1 MNKPQTPTDTAGDPA
16 MTITSSDQRAQ
27 APPPQPAQRHGDAIA
42 LSGVT
47 VTYETPGHAARTVLS
62 GIDLTIAKGEFT
74 ALVGRSG
81 CGKTTLLNLVAGL
94 VDPSAGSVTV
104 LGTRPRAARQHLGF
118 MLARDALLPWRTAR
132 RNVEYGLE
140 LRGVRRHERR
150 QNALHWLEAVQL
162 LHAQHQW
169 PWQLSQ
175 GMRQRVALARTW
187 ALDPAV
193 LLMDEPFAALDV
205 NTRVSA
211 QQKFLELWQAEEHRT
226 VLFVTH
232 DLGEA
237 ITLAD
242 RVVLL
247 GGGRVLDDVPVEID
261 RPRDLTTIA
270 GDIRYQQLYARL
282 RDQLH

>member
-1 MNKPQTPTDTAGDPA
+1 
-16 MTITSSDQRAQ
+16 MTLTSSA
-27 APPPQPAQRHGDAIA
+27 QPAGRPPRPGPRPADAIA
-42 LSGVT
+42 LRGVS
-47 VTYETPGHAARTVLS
+47 VTYSTPGHESRTVLS
-62 GIDLTIAKGEFT
+62 GIDLTVPAGEFT

-81 CGKTTLLNLVAGL
+81 CGKTTLLNMVAGL
-94 VDPSAGSVTV
+94 IDPSAGSVSV
-104 LGTRPRAARQHLGF
+104 LGTEPRKAREHLGF
-118 MLARDALLPWRTAR
+118 MLARDALLPWRNAR

-140 LRGVRRHERR
+140 LRGIGRARRHEI
-150 QNALHWLEAVQL
+150 ATHWLEAVQL
-162 LHAQHQW
+162 TRAEHQW

-205 NTRVSA
+205 NTRRVI
-211 QQKFLELWQAEEHRT
+211 QRKFLELWQSEEHRT

-237 ITLAD
+237 IALAD

-247 GGGRVLDDVPVEID
+247 GHGQVLDDVRVDID
-261 RPRDLTTIA
+261 RPRDLSVIEN
-270 GDIRYQQLYARL
+270 DSRFRELHERL
-282 RDQLH
+282 RVRLE